1 MRRMHLEGP
10 TWEDTKPGWHE
21 VELNLSGQ
29 INRYR
34 EIMEWL
40 YNSIDK
46 CERHCRW
53 FQTATGIK
61 VKFRYER
68 DYILFTLRWS

>member
-1 MRRMHLEGP
+1 MRRVHLEGP

-21 VELNLSGQ
+21 AEVNLNGQ

-34 EIMEWL
+34 EITEWL

-53 FQTATGIK
+53 FQTTYGIK